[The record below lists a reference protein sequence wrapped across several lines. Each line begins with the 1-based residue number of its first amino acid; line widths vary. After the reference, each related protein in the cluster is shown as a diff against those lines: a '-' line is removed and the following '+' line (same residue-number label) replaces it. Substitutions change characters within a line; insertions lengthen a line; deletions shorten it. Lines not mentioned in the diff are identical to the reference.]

1 MYILSLRLDSANPSP
16 TFRLCL
22 LAWRPVSLS
31 RGWGGRLLMLGMG
44 QGLREASLEGP
55 WHWGGSEGMEEVER
69 G

>member
-1 MYILSLRLDSANPSP
+1 
-16 TFRLCL
+16 
-22 LAWRPVSLS
+22 
-31 RGWGGRLLMLGMG
+31 MLGMG